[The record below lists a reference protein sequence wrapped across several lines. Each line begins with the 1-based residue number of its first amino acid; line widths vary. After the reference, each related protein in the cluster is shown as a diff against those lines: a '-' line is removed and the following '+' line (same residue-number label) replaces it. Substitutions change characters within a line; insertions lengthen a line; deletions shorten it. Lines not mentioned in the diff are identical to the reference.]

1 MVCSRE
7 VAAFS
12 SPPSPSK
19 ISAISCALYVR
30 EPLKSRCSMKWET
43 PALPSVSSRE
53 PAPIQ
58 KPSATERTPGTR
70 SEITR
75 SPESSSE
82 RTYFCIHPLLR
93 VGRQELVDEVVDLLE
108 RQLCGGVG
116 IEHRGVVDVLEIP
129 GQGGLDGE
137 SLNIDVRLDQGGELR
152 RQGAEGLGPDPAR
165 VRNAG
170 HLDA

>member
-7 VAAFS
+7 VAALS

-19 ISAISCALYVR
+19 ISAICCAVYAR
-30 EPLKSRCSMKWET
+30 EPLKSRCSMKCET
-43 PALPSVSSRE
+43 PALASVSSRE

-82 RTYFCIHPLLR
+82 RMYFCTDALLR
-93 VGRQELVDEVVDLLE
+93 VGLDELVHEVVDLAE
-108 RQLCGGVG
+108 
-116 IEHRGVVDVLEIP
+116 
-129 GQGGLDGE
+129 
-137 SLNIDVRLDQGGELR
+137 GELR
-152 RQGAEGLGPDPAR
+152 GRMGVEHGGVIGVLQVSAEGGLYR
-165 VRNAG
+165 QL
-170 HLDA
+170 LDV